1 MCDTVWASGP
11 HGSIF
16 AKNSDRPPTEVQ
28 LVVAHDRRPPG
39 PALRTQYLSIPDTG
53 ATATVLARPTWL
65 WGAEHGFNEYG
76 VAIGNEEIYTVVDAS
91 AAPPALIGMDL
102 VRLGLERGR
111 SAEEALEV
119 VTGLLGRFGQGGVAN
134 TYGEAYFSSFLIAD
148 AAGAFVLETAGS
160 TWAAR
165 PLAGAGAISNRL
177 SIGTDWTLASHDVAA
192 GDDFDAWRRTTEP
205 TGHADRR
212 LDASRSF
219 LAAHPRGPG
228 PRQVV
233 AHLRDHGHGPWG
245 SPGARD
251 APQPLPTEVLADF
264 TGVTVCM
271 HVRDFMATT
280 SSMVVELPGDAPGAR
295 RAWVATGSPCV
306 SVFVPVLMGPGPQ
319 AAVPETLGDERFWH
333 DQAALRDRA
342 ERDPAALA
350 PIRAVLDPIEAEL
363 WDEADALDGDPRR
376 FAEATGRWG
385 SRVAAAAAALAGRTE
400 GR

>member
-1 MCDTVWASGP
+1 
-11 HGSIF
+11 
-16 AKNSDRPPTEVQ
+16 
-28 LVVAHDRRPPG
+28 
-39 PALRTQYLSIPDTG
+39 
-53 ATATVLARPTWL
+53 
-65 WGAEHGFNEYG
+65 
-76 VAIGNEEIYTVVDAS
+76 
-91 AAPPALIGMDL
+91 
-102 VRLGLERGR
+102 
-111 SAEEALEV
+111 
-119 VTGLLGRFGQGGVAN
+119 
-134 TYGEAYFSSFLIAD
+134 
-148 AAGAFVLETAGS
+148 
-160 TWAAR
+160 
-165 PLAGAGAISNRL
+165 
-177 SIGTDWTLASHDVAA
+177 
-192 GDDFDAWRRTTEP
+192 
-205 TGHADRR
+205 
-212 LDASRSF
+212 
-219 LAAHPRGPG
+219 
-228 PRQVV
+228 
-233 AHLRDHGHGPWG
+233 
-245 SPGARD
+245 
-251 APQPLPTEVLADF
+251 
-264 TGVTVCM
+264 M